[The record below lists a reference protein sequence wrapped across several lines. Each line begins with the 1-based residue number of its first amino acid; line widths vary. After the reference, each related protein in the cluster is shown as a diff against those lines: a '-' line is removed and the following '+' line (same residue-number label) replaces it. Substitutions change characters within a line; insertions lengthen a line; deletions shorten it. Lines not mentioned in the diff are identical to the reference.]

1 MGIIDQPQSSPSTVA
16 VSGADP
22 IQLHHVCVIVR
33 DVDAARFWYANT
45 LGLTVHPTKRN
56 WLLCG
61 PRGAVHLLPCP
72 PWGSNPRPR
81 SGAHLAIHVAELEPV
96 RDRLLAA
103 GTKPYQQ
110 SFEWEI
116 REIVSPSDTLDWGL
130 GTLFVDDPD
139 GNTIEFVQAERG
151 IFADHK
157 RDDM

>member
-1 MGIIDQPQSSPSTVA
+1 VG
-16 VSGADP
+16 GADL

-33 DVDAARFWYANT
+33 DVDAARSWYART

-72 PWGSNPRPR
+72 PWGSLPQPR
-81 SGAHLAIHVAELEPV
+81 SGAHLAIHVEELEPV
-96 RDRLLAA
+96 RDRLLEVGA
-103 GTKPYQQ
+103 KPYQQ
-110 SFEWEI
+110 ALDWGI
-116 REIVSPSDTLDWGL
+116 REIVSTSDSLDWGL

-151 IFADHK
+151 IFAEHE
-157 RDDM
+157 RQDM